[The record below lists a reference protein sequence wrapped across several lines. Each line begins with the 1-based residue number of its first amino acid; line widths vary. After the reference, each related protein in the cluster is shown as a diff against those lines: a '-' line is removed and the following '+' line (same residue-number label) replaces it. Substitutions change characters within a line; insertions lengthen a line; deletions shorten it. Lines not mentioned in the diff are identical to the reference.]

1 MMMTTTIT
9 ALINGLLS
17 EHRERTR
24 SPGFLTVSLSILLDI
39 SVLLRAANGLE
50 HVLKSLGV
58 TRNTLCSVC
67 FPSLVL
73 VRLDRPGEHDW
84 RARALVLE
92 ADG

>member
-1 MMMTTTIT
+1 MMTTTIT

-58 TRNTLCSVC
+58 TRNTLC